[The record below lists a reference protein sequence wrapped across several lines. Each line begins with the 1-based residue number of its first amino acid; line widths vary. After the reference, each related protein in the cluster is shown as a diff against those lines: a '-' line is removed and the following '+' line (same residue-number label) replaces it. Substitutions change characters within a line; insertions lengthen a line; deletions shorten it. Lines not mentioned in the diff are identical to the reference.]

1 MPHLPLQ
8 YAPNFPISTS
18 FPQFGHF
25 PRTSLSP
32 LPPDP
37 FPEKIS
43 GFWGALFSATS
54 FLTMSSIPAIKSS
67 SESSP
72 FATCTNAFSQ
82 SAVSIGDLSSAGRML
97 ISFKPSS
104 VGISCFF
111 SRFTKPSCTSFSM
124 MSALVAGVPI
134 PFLSTSSSI
143 SDAPAFSMAV
153 RIVASVYL
161 AGAFVNFSATSVC
174 CTGYS
179 SPRANSGITTAPA
192 MSSPVESDCFA
203 SLPPFIPKYLRSSSS
218 FSFHPSAMI
227 SFPVNVKVCPSQ
239 ESSTFLERNLCF
251 SPVAQSSRSAIR
263 YKIFFSLSGS
273 SPVFLF
279 DISTV
284 GMIAWWSVTFLL
296 LSSTGILEKCPIIS
310 VFPKANGRANTAF
323 STLSAVRAISS
334 DRYWLSVLGYV
345 TSFSS

>member
-32 LPPDP
+32 LLPDP

-82 SAVSIGDLSSAGRML
+82 SAVSIGDLSSVGSIP
-97 ISFKPSS
+97 ISFIPSS
-104 VGISCFF
+104 VGMSCFF

-124 MSALVAGVPI
+124 MSALVAGVPM

-143 SDAPAFSMAV
+143 SDAPAFSIAV
-153 RIVASVYL
+153 SIVASVYL

-174 CTGYS
+174 CTGHF
-179 SPRANSGITTAPA
+179 SPMTNSGIAATPA
-192 MSSPVESDCFA
+192 LSSPVKSGFP

-218 FSFHPSAMI
+218 FSFHPFAII
-227 SFPVNVKVCPSQ
+227 SLPFKVKVCPSQ
-239 ESSTFLERNLCF
+239 ENSTFLARNLCF
-251 SPVAQSSRSAIR
+251 SPVAQSRRSAIR
-263 YKIFFSLSGS
+263 YRIFFSLSES

-279 DISTV
+279 DISIV

-296 LSSTGILEKCPIIS
+296 LSSADILEKCPIIS
-310 VFPKANGRANTAF
+310 VFPKANGRAKTAF

-334 DRYWLSVLGYV
+334 ERNWLSVLG
-345 TSFSS
+345 